1 MKETVVRP
9 LWRSFEPS
17 QLRAAVRHAKA
28 GGISVVKERQWQMLG
43 DAGPPG
49 EPLPLMVDWAIRAI
63 ETARWAEIT
72 DGVAK
77 GLVQAAVTRD
87 WRERVT
93 EWIARDAAFEGP
105 TAPFVL
111 DCETCGACC
120 VDNAVVLD
128 AEDLKRFRDGGRADL
143 LKRTSRKN
151 GVRLLPLARE
161 KPRPCIHLKELRC
174 SIYPVRPNMCRD
186 FPAGT
191 EQCLTSR
198 EDLYGHHDLPKA

>member
-1 MKETVVRP
+1 MKETIVRP
-9 LWRSFEPS
+9 LWRSFEPT

-28 GGISVVKERQWQMLG
+28 GGIAVVKEHQWQLLG

-63 ETARWAEIT
+63 EAARWAEIT
-72 DGVAK
+72 EGVGK
-77 GLVQAAVTRD
+77 GCVQAPVTKS
-87 WRERVT
+87 WRERVS
-93 EWIARDAAFEGP
+93 EWIARDDAFAGA
-105 TAPFVL
+105 TAGLRL

-128 AEDLKRFRDGGRADL
+128 AEDLQRFRDGGRADL
-143 LKRTSRKN
+143 LKRTTRKA
-151 GVRLLPLARE
+151 GRRLLPLLRKA
-161 KPRPCIHLKELRC
+161 PRPCIHLTELRC
-174 SIYPVRPNMCRD
+174 TIYPVRPNMCRD

-198 EDLYGHHDLPKA
+198 EDLYGAWDRPVV